1 MKIISK
7 VLSLALCLVLL
18 IGANVIGVE
27 AATIKV
33 ARTEKL
39 VAEETAGTVEL
50 RWRKVDKATGYKVYQ
65 IVDGKLK
72 AIKTV
77 TTNKYVVKGLTA
89 GETYKFAVKTYRKY
103 QGKTYWSSKYR
114 SVTATTDKMG
124 KTPTPTATATKNT
137 VTLKW
142 DKVEGATGY
151 RIYQYSPSK
160 DKYVLKDSIKGKN
173 TYKVTSL
180 KVNKTYKFKIK
191 PYAKTSKGI
200 DWNKAS
206 SAVKI
211 KTVDTKAKF
220 TTPGIGTKGVTLN
233 WESVPGATNYK
244 LYRVVDGELETVK
257 SAIKKTTYKVERLES
272 GKEYTFVVRGYKK
285 VDGKVTW
292 YAKSEPLTIKT
303 NTSSSKPDSGSTT
316 VPEEHTHTVV
326 IDSAVEATCNKEGLT
341 EGKHCSVC
349 NEVILA
355 QQTVAKKEHTVVIDP
370 AVEATCEKTGLTEG
384 KHCSVCNEVIV
395 AQQTVSKAHDY
406 TAAVT
411 KEPTCKNEGVK
422 TYTCT
427 CGDTY
432 TEAIAKSEHTVV
444 IDPAVEATCEKTGLT
459 EGKHCSVC
467 NEVIVAQQTVSK
479 AHNYTATVTTQ
490 PTCKTEGVKTYR
502 CACGDTYT
510 EKIAKGEHTIVTDPA
525 VAATCTSTGL
535 SEGKHCSVCNE
546 VIVAQQTV
554 VKKDHTYTATVTT
567 QPTCKTEGLKTYTCT
582 CGDTYTEKI
591 AKGEHTIVT
600 DPAVAATCTST
611 GLSEGKHC
619 SVCNTVTVAQ
629 STVAM
634 KEHKDSNNDGKCD
647 ACSKALSTQPTTPP
661 SDSGLTAYRVAKYKS
676 VLNSNTVYF
685 KISSEYSDGAIV
697 PIEFAMKNGDMYME
711 TTAEGLTM
719 RIYYDKSDDKMMAY
733 ADLLVAWVYYDVPK
747 NEMKDMDM
755 TEMLEVMQIGEIGDI
770 TATKTTFN
778 KKSVIC
784 ESFYDSKT
792 GYTMKYYFDGET
804 LVGIERTHPKKVDEI
819 IYVEE
824 VSNTVKD
831 SIFDPPK
838 WTILTPKAVIS
849 LDEWLSD
856 NGK

>member
-124 KTPTPTATATKNT
+124 KTPTPTAPATKNT

-395 AQQTVSKAHDY
+395 AQQTVSKAHNY
-406 TAAVT
+406 TAAIT

-467 NEVIVAQQTVSK
+467 NEVIVAQQTV
-479 AHNYTATVTTQ
+479 
-490 PTCKTEGVKTYR
+490 
-502 CACGDTYT
+502 
-510 EKIAKGEHTIVTDPA
+510 
-525 VAATCTSTGL
+525 
-535 SEGKHCSVCNE
+535 
-546 VIVAQQTV
+546 

-567 QPTCKTEGLKTYTCT
+567 QPTCKTEGLKTYRCA